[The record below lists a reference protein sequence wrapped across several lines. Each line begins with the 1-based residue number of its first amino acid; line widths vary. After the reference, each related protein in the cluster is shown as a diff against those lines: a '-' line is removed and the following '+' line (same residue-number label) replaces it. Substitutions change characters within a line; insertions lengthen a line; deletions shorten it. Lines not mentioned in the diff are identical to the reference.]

1 MQEKEIMTDLLTVEK
16 MLAWNY
22 STFATECAT
31 QSVRTDVMNLLN
43 DQHKIQAEVFDL
55 MASKGWYPTEPA
67 EQQKIDK
74 AKQKFMSQGN

>member
-16 MLAWNY
+16 LLAWNY

-43 DQHKIQAEVFDL
+43 DQHKLQSEIFDL

-74 AKQKFMSQGN
+74 AKQKLMSQGN